1 MNQYLVKISVD
12 EARPYAELKIHAENL
27 VDCGEQLLH
36 LGLKRADI
44 DGIYKKDIVSGEKR
58 FNEILNVFVNS
69 AVVEFKNKSV
79 YVPFD
84 GGFSSKSMLT
94 LEVVV
99 ETLNGLLD
107 YDWVKQ
113 LRS

>member
-44 DGIYKKDIVSGEKR
+44 DRIDKK
-58 FNEILNVFVNS
+58 
-69 AVVEFKNKSV
+69 
-79 YVPFD
+79 
-84 GGFSSKSMLT
+84 
-94 LEVVV
+94 V